1 MLFTR
6 IPQQYA
12 PLGGELRYTVTAAAA
27 GTIDLRITDTGSA
40 DLIDI
45 RIVDAAA
52 GSAAGIGAAV
62 SPGGA
67 DRAGTRGPVGDGSAL
82 LGAKRF
88 AAVAEAAFDAAP
100 YLRRRLHFTPA
111 TGRTGFYPAEGR
123 TVTAVVEAA
132 GTDGEAAAA
141 ARTFLPGDA
150 PGTPGLRT
158 SMPLVRL
165 IPEDAC
171 DELTLLTDGPCIVT
185 VTAEAGDTATA
196 ESYRA
201 SEAGLH
207 LFRLDMRDFPGAER
221 VTGDA
226 GTCGTVVYSV
236 TPAVQGQ
243 VRLAW
248 RSSAGSVEHYTFPIV
263 RTTTVRTE
271 RREAEGPQG
280 RVVAAAETDRE
291 IVLVSAYETR
301 SMLEPLAELTATAA
315 AWIVTEK
322 RYIPVDIA
330 TEEAVVQR
338 RGTLSCLEI
347 AIRPKR
353 KKHAAWN

>member
-12 PLGGELRYTVTAAAA
+12 PLGGELRYAVSQETA
-27 GTIDLRITDTGSA
+27 GN
-40 DLIDI
+40 IDI

-123 TVTAVVEAA
+123 TVTVVVEAVK
-132 GTDGEAAAA
+132 TDGETAPAVAP
-141 ARTFLPGDA
+141 ARTFLPGEA

-158 SMPLVRL
+158 SMPLARL
-165 IPEDAC
+165 IPQGAC
-171 DELTLLTDGPCIVT
+171 DELTLLTGGACTVT

-196 ESYRA
+196 ESYRV

-207 LFRLDMRDFPGAER
+207 LFRFDTRDFPGAER
-221 VTGDA
+221 VTVEPPIGD
-226 GTCGTVVYSV
+226 G
-236 TPAVQGQ
+236 
-243 VRLAW
+243 
-248 RSSAGSVEHYTFPIV
+248 SSAPYVELIKSAGIV
-263 RTTTVRTE
+263 ELDVP
-271 RREAEGPQG
+271 RR
-280 RVVAAAETDRE
+280 
-291 IVLVSAYETR
+291 Y
-301 SMLEPLAELTATAA
+301 LEPL
-315 AWIVTEK
+315 
-322 RYIPVDIA
+322 
-330 TEEAVVQR
+330 
-338 RGTLSCLEI
+338 
-347 AIRPKR
+347 
-353 KKHAAWN
+353 